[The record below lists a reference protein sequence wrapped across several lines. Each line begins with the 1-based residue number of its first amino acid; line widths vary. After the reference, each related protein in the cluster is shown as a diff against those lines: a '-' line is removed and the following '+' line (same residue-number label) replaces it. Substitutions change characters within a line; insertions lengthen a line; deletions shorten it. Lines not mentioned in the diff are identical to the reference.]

1 MINERDKLEAN
12 FQIINAVMV
21 ELSKQVE
28 QRKLQVS
35 EDTPVFSVIK
45 EANMPVKRSSP
56 KRTQMVL
63 IFGFIGLVFSLL
75 YVILKKPLK
84 DIISEIKS

>member
-1 MINERDKLEAN
+1 
-12 FQIINAVMV
+12 MV

-56 KRTQMVL
+56 KRIQMVL
-63 IFGFIGLVFSLL
+63 IFGFIGLIVSLL
-75 YVILKKPLK
+75 YVIVKKPLTE
-84 DIISEIKS
+84 IISEIKS

>member
-1 MINERDKLEAN
+1 MI
-12 FQIINAVMV
+12 

-35 EDTPVFSVIK
+35 EDTPVFSIVK
-45 EANMPVKRSSP
+45 EASMAVKRSSP

-63 IFGFIGLVFSLL
+63 MYGFVGFILSTVF
-75 YVILKKPLK
+75 ILINKPLLV
-84 DIISEIKS
+84 IINEIKS